1 MTLVGLVPDECWQV
15 VVVTAD
21 AYDPEW
27 PDGTQ
32 DDDKRPPA
40 KLAVWY
46 RDSDST
52 KKDREWLQ
60 YGNTVD
66 AVVGWNGVGPANDD
80 TGKTPLG
87 SFPLGQT
94 FGRKGRPDISFGN
107 YFTAGP
113 HDYWD
118 TGWKWRQREIAGC
131 EPLDP
136 PSRYNHHFSA
146 AKDPHDDN
154 DDLETESLDQ
164 DAYNLAVLVDHN
176 PTNRP
181 GWGCAIFLHCDDG
194 SRTWGCITIGE
205 DVLSDL
211 LPWLKT
217 GAQPH
222 LTVLVSPVDAPIKS
236 PPIECPQGE

>member
-1 MTLVGLVPDECWQV
+1 MCI
-15 VVVTAD
+15 
-21 AYDPEW
+21 
-27 PDGTQ
+27 
-32 DDDKRPPA
+32 
-40 KLAVWY
+40 
-46 RDSDST
+46 RDS
-52 KKDREWLQ
+52 
-60 YGNTVD
+60 
-66 AVVGWNGVGPANDD
+66 
-80 TGKTPLG
+80 
-87 SFPLGQT
+87 
-94 FGRKGRPDISFGN
+94 

-211 LPWLKT
+211 LPLSLIHISEPT
-217 GAQPH
+217 RLYP
-222 LTVLVSPVDAPIKS
+222 KS
-236 PPIECPQGE
+236 RMPSSA